1 MVGMSIGPVQHHVTP
16 GNNARSAA
24 GGLLR
29 SSRTLPSP
37 RREIQE
43 VGVLAIRAER
53 AFDGEQAIPG
63 GAVVLVD
70 GGRIVGVEPGSAPL
84 PGGWPVVE
92 LPGATLL
99 PGLIDAHVHLCGD
112 SQDGALER
120 LPGYGDAELDQVIA
134 QALRRQL
141 AAGVT
146 TVRDLGDRR
155 WAVIGWR
162 DRLAAGA
169 VGFPCPTIVA
179 SGPPITS
186 PEGHCWHMGGEA
198 TGPDQLRQ
206 AVRERAERRADVV
219 KVMTSGGNVTPGTD
233 VMACQ
238 FTLEE
243 LRVVVEEAHALGLP
257 VTAHAHGLPA
267 VEQAVAAGVDGI
279 EHGTCVTPSGIRQ
292 PEQLL
297 AAVAARQTV
306 VCPTLGRVPG
316 VAPPPARAALM
327 ARAGMTPEALRA
339 AVGRAYRAGVR
350 LVSGSDAGIGPGK
363 PHGVLPEGVVALVAA
378 GVPAAAALA
387 SATSVAARACGLGD
401 RKGRLRAGY
410 DADLLLVDGD
420 PLNDVG
426 ALRHICG
433 IVLAGTTVDI
443 EG

>member
-1 MVGMSIGPVQHHVTP
+1 MASRPSRAAPWTWSTAAASSGSSP
-16 GNNARSAA
+16 ARLRCRRA
-24 GGLLR
+24 GR
-29 SSRTLPSP
+29 SSS
-37 RREIQE
+37 
-43 VGVLAIRAER
+43 
-53 AFDGEQAIPG
+53 
-63 GAVVLVD
+63 
-70 GGRIVGVEPGSAPL
+70 S
-84 PGGWPVVE
+84 
-92 LPGATLL
+92 PGATLL

-112 SQDGALER
+112 SQDGALEH

-141 AAGVT
+141 AGGVT

-186 PEGHCWHMGGEA
+186 PGGHCWYMGGEA
-198 TGPDQLRQ
+198 TGPDQLRR

-292 PEQLL
+292 PQQLL
-297 AAVAARQTV
+297 AAVAARQIV

-316 VAPPPARAALM
+316 VAPPPAIL
-327 ARAGMTPEALRA
+327 ARLAQAGMTPEALRA

-350 LVSGSDAGIGPGK
+350 LVSGSDAGIGPAK
-363 PHGVLPEGVVALVAA
+363 QHGVLPEGVVALVTA
-378 GVPAAAALA
+378 GVPAAGALA
-387 SATSVAARACGLGD
+387 SATSVAARACGLGE

-426 ALRHICG
+426 ALRHIRG
-433 IVLAGTTVDI
+433 MVLAGTTVDI